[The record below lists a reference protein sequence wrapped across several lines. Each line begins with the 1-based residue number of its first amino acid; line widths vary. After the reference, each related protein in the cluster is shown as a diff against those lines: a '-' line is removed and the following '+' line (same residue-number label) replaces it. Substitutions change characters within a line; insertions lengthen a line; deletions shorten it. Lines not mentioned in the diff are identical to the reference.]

1 MTREK
6 WTPLPLPEAST
17 EKPTAPTKAASRNPT
32 LQAPGAP
39 PAPPTTASATPAEP
53 LSSTQSIQAAQPQRQ
68 GHRLKARYVWYHPHT
83 KNPLAAIA
91 VSGELVIYDP
101 VYAAQNPDQLDAWVK
116 TAAGAMSSR
125 L

>member
-1 MTREK
+1 MTRPK
-6 WTPLPLPEAST
+6 NPWTPLPLPEAST
-17 EKPTAPTKAASRNPT
+17 EKPTAPQHKAASRNPT

-39 PAPPTTASATPAEP
+39 PAPSPSQPTA
-53 LSSTQSIQAAQPQRQ
+53 QRQ

-116 TAAGAMSSR
+116 TAAGAMASR